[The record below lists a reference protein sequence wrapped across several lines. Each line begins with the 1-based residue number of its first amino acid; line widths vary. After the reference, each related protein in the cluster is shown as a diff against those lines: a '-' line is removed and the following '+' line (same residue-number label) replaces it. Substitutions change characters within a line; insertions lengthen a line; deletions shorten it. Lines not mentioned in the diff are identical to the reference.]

1 MQENERTIEINEQT
15 YKVSELDGVQ
25 QYYLQHVDDLDV
37 RIRNT
42 QFSLDE
48 LRAAREYFGNSLAAS
63 VLQQEVTEAVG
74 DSDE

>member
-37 RIRNT
+37 RIRNA
-42 QFSLDE
+42 QFGLDE

>member
-37 RIRNT
+37 RIRNA

>member
-63 VLQQEVTEAVG
+63 VLEQEVGEAVG
-74 DSDE
+74 ESNE

>member
-48 LRAAREYFGNSLAAS
+48 LRAAREYFVNSLAAS

>member
-15 YKVSELDGVQ
+15 YKVSEVDGVQ

-48 LRAAREYFGNSLAAS
+48 MRAAREYFGNSLAAS